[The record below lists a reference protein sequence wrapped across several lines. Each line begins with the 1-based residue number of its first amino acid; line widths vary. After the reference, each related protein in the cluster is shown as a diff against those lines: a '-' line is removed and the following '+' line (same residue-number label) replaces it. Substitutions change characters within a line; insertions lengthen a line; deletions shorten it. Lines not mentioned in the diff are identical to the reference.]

1 MKTYSET
8 LDWLLERLPMYQRQ
22 GASAY
27 RPGLESITQMA
38 AYLGHPQQQFP
49 CVHIAGTN
57 GKGST
62 SHMIAAVLQEAGYK
76 VGLYTSPHLKD
87 FSERIRINGQ
97 SLASQEIIDFV
108 NEHQAYFES
117 HQSSFFE
124 MTVGMAFDRFAA
136 HQVDIAV
143 IEVGLGGRL
152 DATNIIN
159 PLLSIITNI
168 GLDHT
173 QFLGTTRT
181 AIAKEKAGI
190 IKHNVP
196 ILIGE
201 KDLETQ
207 AVFETLAQQQNAP
220 LFWAEDLVQS
230 LCKTDLL
237 GAYQKMNV
245 RLAQAAFQL
254 LPQFKV
260 TQEQIQRGLL
270 KVVQNTKL
278 QGRWQILGKAPLVVA
293 DVAHNKEGLVYVVEQ
308 IKRQTF
314 DRLHLV
320 LGFVQEKEMAP
331 ILALFPKEAHFYLC
345 AANNPRALAVEKIA
359 PLLTTQRYSL
369 FESVAQAFEAAQK
382 AAQPSDFI
390 FVGGSTFV
398 VAEVL

>member
-1 MKTYSET
+1 
-8 LDWLLERLPMYQRQ
+8 
-22 GASAY
+22 
-27 RPGLESITQMA
+27 
-38 AYLGHPQQQFP
+38 
-49 CVHIAGTN
+49 
-57 GKGST
+57 
-62 SHMIAAVLQEAGYK
+62 
-76 VGLYTSPHLKD
+76 
-87 FSERIRINGQ
+87 
-97 SLASQEIIDFV
+97 
-108 NEHQAYFES
+108 
-117 HQSSFFE
+117 
-124 MTVGMAFDRFAA
+124 
-136 HQVDIAV
+136 
-143 IEVGLGGRL
+143 
-152 DATNIIN
+152 
-159 PLLSIITNI
+159 LLSIITNI

-345 AANNPRALAVEKIA
+345 AAKNPRGLAVEKIA

>member
-1 MKTYSET
+1 
-8 LDWLLERLPMYQRQ
+8 MYQRQ

-108 NEHQAYFES
+108 KEHQAYFES

>member
-1 MKTYSET
+1 
-8 LDWLLERLPMYQRQ
+8 MYQRQ

-278 QGRWQILGKAPLVVA
+278 QGRWQILGKAPLVVV

>member
-1 MKTYSET
+1 
-8 LDWLLERLPMYQRQ
+8 MYQRQ

>member
-108 NEHQAYFES
+108 KEHQAYFES

>member
-1 MKTYSET
+1 
-8 LDWLLERLPMYQRQ
+8 MYQRQ

-62 SHMIAAVLQEAGYK
+62 SHMIAAVLQEAGYR

>member
-1 MKTYSET
+1 LKTYSET

-97 SLASQEIIDFV
+97 SLALQEIIDFV

>member
-1 MKTYSET
+1 LKTYSET

-27 RPGLESITQMA
+27 RPGLESITHMA

-159 PLLSIITNI
+159 PMLSIITNI

-260 TQEQIQRGLL
+260 TQEQVQSGLL

-331 ILALFPKEAHFYLC
+331 ILALFPKEAHFYFC

>member
-1 MKTYSET
+1 
-8 LDWLLERLPMYQRQ
+8 MYQRQ

-108 NEHQAYFES
+108 KEHQAYFES

-320 LGFVQEKEMAP
+320 LGFVQEKEIAP

>member
-382 AAQPSDFI
+382 AAQLSDFI

>member
-97 SLASQEIIDFV
+97 SLALQEIIDFV

>member
-1 MKTYSET
+1 
-8 LDWLLERLPMYQRQ
+8 MYQRQ

-382 AAQPSDFI
+382 AAQLSDFI

>member
-1 MKTYSET
+1 LKTYSET

>member
-1 MKTYSET
+1 
-8 LDWLLERLPMYQRQ
+8 MYQRQ

-97 SLASQEIIDFV
+97 SLALQEIIDFV

>member
-1 MKTYSET
+1 LKTYSET

-97 SLASQEIIDFV
+97 SLALQEIIDFV

-220 LFWAEDLVQS
+220 LFWAEDLEQS

-359 PLLTTQRYSL
+359 PFLTTQRYSL

-382 AAQPSDFI
+382 AAQLSDFI

>member
-62 SHMIAAVLQEAGYK
+62 SHMIAAVLQEAGYR

>member
-1 MKTYSET
+1 LKTYSET

-62 SHMIAAVLQEAGYK
+62 SHMIAAVLQEAGYR

>member
-1 MKTYSET
+1 
-8 LDWLLERLPMYQRQ
+8 MYQRQ

-97 SLASQEIIDFV
+97 SLALQEIIDFV

-382 AAQPSDFI
+382 AAQLSDFI